1 MLTDVGWVVNV
12 SYFHTSAKVGHHDR
26 NTNTDEEKN
35 MKTKQLTL
43 ILTLFLALSMAMTPT
58 VLVSA
63 QDPAIEI
70 TKTPYCTTEDGFSDN
85 PNIDGYYA
93 MGTKIYMW
101 IKIKVTAGDEALKD
115 VIVYDRLGAEWM
127 VEGICEDVAG
137 YANASSPTGWT
148 RKDPWYPNPD
158 ERGKMDYTLTYTGQ
172 PILGEDVTVTDSGG
186 GTVVGPQE
194 VVKKGELIFEEYTI
208 LWTGKS
214 TKVHF
219 MWEIGDM
226 DPDEERV
233 LFLVISTDLNPAG
246 KQEYTSC
253 GDYELNSGAVVK
265 ALRDCNGKK
274 VTAETDSI
282 MISVRDLD

>member
-1 MLTDVGWVVNV
+1 MTEIPIWMR
-12 SYFHTSAKVGHHDR
+12 K
-26 NTNTDEEKN
+26 KN

-43 ILTLFLALSMAMTPT
+43 ILTLFLALSMAMTPA

-70 TKTPYCTTEDGFSDN
+70 TKTPYCTAEDGFSDN
-85 PNIDGYYA
+85 PIDGFYP

-101 IKIKVTAGDEALKD
+101 IRIQVTAGDEALTD
-115 VIVYDRLGAEWM
+115 VVVYDRLGAEWM

-148 RKDPWYPNPD
+148 RKDPRYPNPD
-158 ERGKMDYTLTYTGQ
+158 ERGRMDYTLVYSVNPEAV
-172 PILGEDVTVTDSGG
+172 PIIGSTVTVLDNTDAV
-186 GTVVGPQE
+186 VVGLVPVE
-194 VVKKGELIFEEYTI
+194 KNGKLEFSDYTI

-219 MWEIGDM
+219 MWNIGSM
-226 DPDEERV
+226 AAGEERV

-265 ALRDCNGKK
+265 ALNGDGKK

-282 MISVRDLD
+282 MLSVQDLD